1 MVPAEIQQPE
11 LNMEGLIR
19 QLRHWQ
25 AREWFF
31 RLAWGGARFLAV
43 VVVAVTLACFTDWLI
58 DRYTD
63 TPSWLRVLMTVG
75 QVILFAAAA
84 YLLVWRLR
92 VPSLDALAGRAEDAV
107 KEFGHRLVTALQLN
121 RPGAKTEGMSQQLIR
136 AVTVEAG
143 ALSAR
148 HDLKTF
154 ADRTRLA
161 NAGYLLLPL
170 VFLTAGVVAIR
181 YPLVKVLL
189 ARQCLEDVDIP
200 RSVKLQNATTEL
212 WPSGD
217 EVTIRYALAGRFD
230 KDAVGTVR
238 VVPDGQPAES
248 YPLKFAEVLP
258 DESAIYEAKLPAS
271 SVAFSFRARLQDGRT
286 RGDPGRVR
294 FEPRPV
300 VDAVEAAVVLPSFVG
315 LNPKGQRYGR
325 VQPQAEVIA
334 LKHSAVQVGARFT
347 KPVAKATVVVLKAG
361 DKGGDAVAERVPM
374 RLIEDDREAL
384 AQFDVQP
391 EHTGYRVECE
401 DVNGFA
407 NLFPPR
413 RGIAHAPDEPPLVTL
428 LQEVMKDPKE
438 FGPLEDFE
446 VNGMPLVT
454 GGQLQVAYTAKS
466 PIGLR
471 AAQLTY
477 RVNEGPWTVLPLN
490 LTTGDPEKVGRFLPE
505 IGAFVESGPYGT
517 VEFYLIP
524 ATDPNE
530 APSGLEAGGRLNFQ
544 TAALTKLD
552 AGGAATRLEVGDRV
566 EYFVEV
572 FDRDPTPDRPPGR
585 SETRIKP
592 VVTQAQLEDWTRQRV
607 QTADKLRMIEERQRG
622 VFNPRN

>member
-1 MVPAEIQQPE
+1 V
-11 LNMEGLIR
+11 EGLIR
-19 QLRHWQ
+19 QLKHWQ

-31 RLAWGGARFLAV
+31 RLAWGVARFLAV
-43 VVVAVTLACFTDWLI
+43 GVVAVTLACFTDWLI

-63 TPSWLRVLMTVG
+63 TPYGLRVLMTAG
-75 QVILFAAAA
+75 QVVLFAASA

-121 RPGAKTEGMSQQLIR
+121 RPGAKTAGMSQQLIR

-148 HDLKTF
+148 HDLKTL

-170 VFLTAGVVAIR
+170 VFLTAGVVALR

-189 ARQCLEDVDIP
+189 ARQCLQDVDIP

-217 EVTIRYALAGRFD
+217 EVTIRYAVTGRYD

-238 VVPDGQPAES
+238 VVPDGQPAEN
-248 YPLKFAEVLP
+248 YPLKFAEESP
-258 DESAIYEAKLPAS
+258 DDAAIYEAKLPAS

-300 VDAVEAAVVLPSFVG
+300 VDQIAASVVLPSFVG
-315 LNPKGQRYGR
+315 LNPAGKRYTR
-325 VQPQAEVIA
+325 SQPQAEVIA
-334 LKHSAVQVGARFT
+334 LRGSAVLVEATFT
-347 KPVAKATVVVLKAG
+347 KPVAKATVVVLEAG
-361 DKGGDAVAERVPM
+361 EKGGDVVAAKHPMTLDDGAAGGFAV
-374 RLIEDDREAL
+374 
-384 AQFDVQP
+384 FDVKP
-391 EHTGYRVECE
+391 EHTGYRIECE
-401 DVNGFA
+401 DANGFA

-413 RGIAHAPDEPPLVTL
+413 RGIGHAPDEPPLVTL
-428 LQEVMKDPKE
+428 LQEVLKDPKLDA
-438 FGPLEDFE
+438 GPLEDYE

-454 GGQLQVAYTAKS
+454 GGQVQVAYAAKS
-466 PIGLR
+466 PIGIR

-477 RVNEGPWTVLPLN
+477 RVNEGPWTNLPLN
-490 LTTGDPEKVGRFLPE
+490 LTTGDPEKVGRFVPE
-505 IGAFVESGPYGT
+505 VGAFEGSGVFNP
-517 VEFYLIP
+517 VEFYLVP
-524 ATDPNE
+524 AANPDE
-530 APSGLEAGGRLNFQ
+530 APSGLEAGGRMNFQ
-544 TAALTKLD
+544 TATLTKLD
-552 AGGAATRLEVGDRV
+552 PAGNPARLEVGDRV
-566 EYFVEV
+566 EFFVEV
-572 FDRDPTPDRPPGR
+572 FDRDPTPDRPAGR
-585 SETRIKP
+585 SETRIKN

-607 QTADKLRMIEERQRG
+607 QTADKLRMLEERQRG